1 MLLIELSLKVYT
13 TLFVHNFII
22 VHSNNKLA
30 LGYSSSVPCTISCLK
45 GIIDLHYSTACVVV
59 M

>member
-1 MLLIELSLKVYT
+1 MYTFSEYCNECIGRGFLLCYFIELSLKVYR

-30 LGYSSSVPCTISCLK
+30 LGYK
-45 GIIDLHYSTACVVV
+45 
-59 M
+59 